1 MMTTIC
7 ASNYRFEDV
16 IFGHIEGLLGV
27 VHDQCVFIKLQIL

>member
-16 IFGHIEGLLGV
+16 IFGHIEGLVGV